1 MGRRGGSKGDGPVSN
16 TEARRGRAQR
26 PIDRRAMGAPGRRAA
41 DRTAALVAANAD
53 LLRRVERLE
62 RSNRELEAFGEAL
75 VHDLSEGLATIGFF
89 ADALEAALGPDIE
102 EPVRRQLGGIRAGV
116 ERGQALV
123 EGALRAAEHRA
134 GTGPRNPVD
143 ANAVL
148 DDALANLRASRELAG
163 AAVNAE
169 PLPAVSGERSE
180 LVRLFQN
187 VLANA
192 IRFRDRARSPRIRI
206 GTRRQGRR
214 WRFEITDNGIGIDRD
229 GGAPSGV
236 DRWEREAGAARPGV
250 GLEVCRR
257 IVEAHGGRL
266 RLEPGPDRQG
276 TTVSFDL
283 PAAGQANPPPSSA
296 SESAALS

>member
-1 MGRRGGSKGDGPVSN
+1 VSN
-16 TEARRGRAQR
+16 TEARNGRGQR
-26 PIDRRAMGAPGRRAA
+26 PIDRRAVGVPARRAA
-41 DRTAALVAANAD
+41 DRTATLSAANAD

-62 RSNRELEAFGEAL
+62 RSNHELEAFGEAL
-75 VHDLSEGLATIGFF
+75 AHDLSEGLATVGFF
-89 ADALEAALGPDIE
+89 LDALEATLGPAVE

-116 ERGQALV
+116 ERGQALI
-123 EGALRAAEHRA
+123 EGALRAAERRA
-134 GTGPRNPVD
+134 GAGTRQPVD

-163 AAVNAE
+163 VAVNAE

-192 IRFRDRARSPRIRI
+192 IRFRDRTRSPRVRI

-214 WRFEITDNGIGIDRD
+214 WRFEITDNGVGIDRD
-229 GGAPSGV
+229 AGAVPGA
-236 DRWEREAGAARPGV
+236 DPRKRESGAARPGV

-266 RLEPGPDRQG
+266 RLDPGPDRQG

-283 PAAGQANPPPSSA
+283 PAVGQANPPPSSA
-296 SESAALS
+296 SESAARS

>member
-1 MGRRGGSKGDGPVSN
+1 MAPP
-16 TEARRGRAQR
+16 ARRAT
-26 PIDRRAMGAPGRRAA
+26 
-41 DRTAALVAANAD
+41 DRTATLSAANAD
-53 LLRRVERLE
+53 LLRRIERLE
-62 RSNRELEAFGEAL
+62 GSNRELEAFGEAL
-75 VHDLSEGLATIGFF
+75 AHDLSEGLATIAFF
-89 ADALEAALGPDIE
+89 TDALAAALGPDIGE
-102 EPVRRQLGGIRAGV
+102 SVRRQLSGIQAGV
-116 ERGQALV
+116 ERGQVLI
-123 EGALRAAEHRA
+123 EGALRAAERRA
-134 GTGPRNPVD
+134 AIGARHPVD

-148 DDALANLRASRELAG
+148 DDALDNLRASRELAG
-163 AAVNAE
+163 VTVNAE

-192 IRFRDRARSPRIRI
+192 IRFRHRARPSRVRI

-214 WRFEITDNGIGIDRD
+214 WRFEITDNGIGIDREA
-229 GGAPSGV
+229 GAASGV
-236 DRWEREAGAARPGV
+236 DPREREQGVARPGV

-266 RLEPGPDRQG
+266 RLGPGPDRRG

-296 SESAALS
+296 S